1 MHVGLFEEEAPDG
14 DGQGGDLVGTPLRG
28 LGTGGFQDSRCE
40 GDPGDYDVPFRKPE
54 LETLQRHRGKYGLS
68 QQEADAVAGKWSP
81 RSTVPA
87 AIFLHIQGT
96 CGRAGTTA
104 GSLQHWAG
112 RGGVGG
118 AQASSSVMVQEDG
131 SLLRVIEDCNA
142 PWTNGDFSSGTER
155 GWQLRNRMG
164 GGINSNDY
172 SLTIEAEG
180 GPAND
185 LTEEALET
193 VCWMCAVWMK
203 RWGLTVDDIYR
214 HADWDQTTRCF
225 CPGTYFD
232 TVIARLQAAGLS

>member
-1 MHVGLFEEEAPDG
+1 M
-14 DGQGGDLVGTPLRG
+14 
-28 LGTGGFQDSRCE
+28 
-40 GDPGDYDVPFRKPE
+40 
-54 LETLQRHRGKYGLS
+54 
-68 QQEADAVAGKWSP
+68 AGKWSP

-96 CGRAGTTA
+96 CGGAGTTA
-104 GSLQHWAG
+104 GSLQHWAR

-118 AQASSSVMVQEDG
+118 VQASSSVMVQEDG

-185 LTEEALET
+185 LT
-193 VCWMCAVWMK
+193 
-203 RWGLTVDDIYR
+203 VDDIYR
-214 HADWDQTTRCF
+214 HADRDQTTRCF

-232 TVIARLQAAGLS
+232 GDCAAAGGGAVMSRASEVRGRVVSALAPLWRLSARLEVGERLCYVVRSPPGCFGGRAARNPCNRRGSVVSGEMW